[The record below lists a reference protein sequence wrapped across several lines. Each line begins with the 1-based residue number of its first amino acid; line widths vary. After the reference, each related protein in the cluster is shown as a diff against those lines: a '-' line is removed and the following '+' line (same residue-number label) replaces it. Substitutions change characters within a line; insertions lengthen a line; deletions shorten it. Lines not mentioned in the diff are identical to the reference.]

1 MLGTITLPGET
12 AEKQEEGQEPPGR
25 ARPTDGDL

>member
-1 MLGTITLPGET
+1 MLGTVTFPGEI
-12 AEKQEEGQEPPGR
+12 AKKQKEEQEPPGR